1 MKKLILTFALILT
14 CSAYTMQ
21 AQRVSVNINIGSQP
35 AWGPVGYDYVDY
47 YYMPD
52 IDCYYSVNQ
61 GLFFY
66 MIAGAMIV
74 MIIAMITDMT
84 EDVRT
89 MAATQ
94 AGVMIIT
101 LVMII
106 RGTIRDIPMDG
117 LIG

>member
-1 MKKLILTFALILT
+1 
-14 CSAYTMQ
+14 
-21 AQRVSVNINIGSQP
+21 
-35 AWGPVGYDYVDY
+35 
-47 YYMPD
+47 
-52 IDCYYSVNQ
+52 
-61 GLFFY
+61 